1 MNLIIKTTLAPSIIP
16 ILQAD
21 TIGVLAT
28 LDIIAKIWG
37 AKFNTLRLEN
47 EGIDKGDCKP

>member
-1 MNLIIKTTLAPSIIP
+1 MNLIIKTALAPSIIP

-28 LDIIAKIWG
+28 LDIIVKIWR
-37 AKFNTLRLEN
+37 AKFNTPRLEN
-47 EGIDKGDCKP
+47 EGLDKGDGKP